1 MIGQAVPLPLML
13 QNRVDPRGHI
23 IRTPERGA
31 WMGNRGLLH
40 NEHQE
45 VVRTWKLKAWLICLL
60 EFKGRARKVMSPN
73 LYTELFFLDEATA
86 FAAGHRPCF
95 ECRREAAVRFRTAW
109 VRGNPNYGFAEN
121 VAIGEIDA
129 ILHQERMDSKGE
141 KRKFRALLSELPT
154 GTFVLYEGKPY
165 LVSYKSLFLWS
176 PSGYASSLNLSA
188 DTELEVLTPRSTV
201 AAFRQGYMPQVAHTG
216 ANEPG

>member
-1 MIGQAVPLPLML
+1 ML
-13 QNRVDPRGHI
+13 QNRVDPSGNI
-23 IRTPERGA
+23 IRTPARGA
-31 WMGNRGLLH
+31 WMGNRGLIH

-45 VVRTWKLKAWLICLL
+45 VIRAWKLKAWLICLL

-95 ECRREAAVRFRTAW
+95 ECRREAAVRFRSAW

-129 ILHQERMDSKGE
+129 ILHQERIDAKGE
-141 KRKFRALLSELPT
+141 KVKFRSLLSELPS
-154 GTFVLYEGKPY
+154 GTFVLHEGKPY
-165 LVSYKSLFLWS
+165 MVGEEGLFLWS
-176 PSGYASSLNLSA
+176 PAGYESSLDLPG
-188 DTELEVLTPRSTV
+188 DIELEVLTPRSTV
-201 AAFRQGYMPQVAHTG
+201 AAFRQGYRPQIAL
-216 ANEPG
+216 PSY